1 MQIRATRCWS
11 LAVYPSTVTF
21 FFPSQHLCS
30 AEMAGVGWGG
40 GGGLP
45 FYCGLIMEP
54 ERLATPASFAWCAG
68 SGLTGCK
75 QGSVQKG
82 NKIIEP

>member
-1 MQIRATRCWS
+1 M
-11 LAVYPSTVTF
+11 
-21 FFPSQHLCS
+21 
-30 AEMAGVGWGG
+30 GG

-54 ERLATPASFAWCAG
+54 ECLATPASFAWCAG
-68 SGLTGCK
+68 SGLTGCE